1 MAGVF
6 IRLSV
11 FWQDRQLDVSL
22 PAQRPI
28 VDIIDDVTGLLTA
41 TDAHDA
47 NPQDNVVDARTWVL
61 SSPTTGI
68 LSSEATLE
76 SYDIV
81 DGHRLFLTQRADAAH
96 SPFVDDVMSEV
107 RRTIS
112 DNQWRWSDSV
122 RSGGLLITAGVL
134 ALVLFIPAVLKIF
147 SAPEHIDAWTND
159 HWLMAAFAVVLTIAA
174 VGVALWQPKSP
185 TRWLSISL
193 PLVSFVC
200 ASPFLRHFPAGIEL
214 SALIAIICLT
224 SIPVAIIAG
233 KGKERN
239 GLAGS
244 LALGGIA
251 LVGGI
256 VCTCDYFGVSTLA
269 LAAWSSWAPI
279 ALLLITPTIA
289 VSSSGLATLLRQS
302 DSGDAIDREQ
312 IRTRTLRS
320 AALCDALV
328 WFSTALGLLI
338 ILTLASSPYWQQGIC
353 AFVLS
358 LILMLRSNGF
368 SDARLIAPLILSGS
382 LGVAVCAGAL
392 PGWIAHRNDI
402 SVPHIP
408 WWTQLGADAW
418 QPWLYFGITI
428 LLIGLIL
435 LSLIGYKPHDVQEA
449 RSAKIISGI
458 DTFVSIFAIP
468 SILVA
473 QGVLTYYWA
482 TI

>member
-68 LSSEATLE
+68 LNSEATLE
-76 SYDIV
+76 SYDII

-122 RSGGLLITAGVL
+122 RSGGLLITAGAL
-134 ALVLFIPAVLKIF
+134 ALVLFIPAVLKVF

-233 KGKERN
+233 KSRERN

-256 VCTCDYFGVSTLA
+256 VCTCDY
-269 LAAWSSWAPI
+269 
-279 ALLLITPTIA
+279 
-289 VSSSGLATLLRQS
+289 SGLATLLRQS

-418 QPWLYFGITI
+418 QPWLYFGITL